1 MPLWLQATAPVPA
14 AKGKVADKPLPASD
28 GDATSDDSSEHD
40 EIKASFPPVLMTL
53 SVSHSQALVI
63 VVSLCNA
70 A

>member
-1 MPLWLQATAPVPA
+1 M
-14 AKGKVADKPLPASD
+14 ADKPLPASD